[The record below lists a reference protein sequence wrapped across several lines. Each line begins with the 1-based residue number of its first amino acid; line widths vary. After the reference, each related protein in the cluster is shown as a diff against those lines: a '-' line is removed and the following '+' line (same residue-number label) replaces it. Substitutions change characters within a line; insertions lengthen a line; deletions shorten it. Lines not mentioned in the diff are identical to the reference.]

1 MAMKPIS
8 LTALRPENPIAWM
21 AACGVL
27 RLLPGARLRWS
38 HGGAELDYTGDPVVA
53 LTPLPPQRLLSAELN
68 LPHELKAT
76 MPAEAWTDLCALP
89 GDWTL
94 AVAGQ
99 VRAGLR
105 VSHLKIAPGPAA
117 SSDMI
122 INARKVLAALV
133 AADIPDKLR
142 EALIGPWR
150 YEDKKITGWG
160 WDAAARVEAA
170 YVAEVPDNLT
180 KWGVVG
186 AYWLAW
192 EALPLFP
199 VIHGKTL
206 HWDKGLTYAT
216 WTPWLDWHDV
226 KALMLGLDSLRTQEA
241 PAPGMTIWTAKFLPT
256 HQGTGRLSWA
266 APLARTPSD
275 AQNAGGS
282 RSPNL
287 LHTLIV

>member
-1 MAMKPIS
+1 MTMKPIP

-27 RLLPGARLRWS
+27 RLLPGASLRWN
-38 HGGAELDYTGDPVVA
+38 HDGAELDYSGDLIADLAA
-53 LTPLPPQRLLSAELN
+53 LPLQRLLSPELN

-76 MPAEAWTDLCALP
+76 MPAEAWADLRALP
-89 GDWTL
+89 NDWSL
-94 AVAGQ
+94 AVACQ
-99 VRAGLR
+99 VRPGLR

-122 INARKVLAALV
+122 INARKVLTALV
-133 AADIPDKLR
+133 AKDIPDKLR

-170 YVAEVPDNLT
+170 YVAEVPENLT
-180 KWGVVG
+180 KWGVAG

-192 EALPLFP
+192 ESLPLFP

-216 WTPWLDWHDV
+216 WSPWLDWYDV
-226 KALMLGLDSLRTQEA
+226 KALMLGLDAMGRQDARALGLTTWA
-241 PAPGMTIWTAKFLPT
+241 AKFLPT
-256 HQGTGRLSWA
+256 HQGTGRLCWA

-275 AQNAGGS
+275 VKNAGGS
-282 RSPNL
+282 RFPKSSP
-287 LHTLIV
+287 TLIV